1 MNLLKRIQEPLLL
14 LGVFTLPVYQ
24 TVNHWFFGVFIAF
37 SFLTLNKKKLL
48 NFDKQIL
55 KHILIC
61 SGVFFFL
68 RLFTILYTSNIE
80 ISIKELTR
88 ALPFILYP
96 LAIFTIGFNK
106 SFEFKNF
113 EKKLFYTLTLG
124 CILTAIICW
133 GNIIIGLEENSLPQ
147 DKFFG
152 WKKSGAYLTEILDLH
167 PPYLGM
173 LFVGAIIFLFKE
185 IFYNERITKL
195 NKIFNFSSAIFLF
208 LFLFNMTARNAL
220 FFLLLTAVLFFI
232 YNKKW
237 KLLVSLILI
246 CFLGVLVIV
255 NHPSQYYRLK
265 MYHMLGL
272 SDNEDVK
279 DLRFQRLKASF
290 SVFEK
295 SPIIGV
301 GLGRDIEMKI
311 EEYKL
316 IGDEIAVKKR
326 LNSHNQFFEYLS
338 AYGLLGGI
346 IFITAIL
353 YSFYFL
359 FKAKQYFYLLLFLNI
374 VVSTLTESTFERALG
389 IQYYSLIIA
398 LTLLLYYNKKT
409 N

>member
-1 MNLLKRIQEPLLL
+1 
-14 LGVFTLPVYQ
+14 
-24 TVNHWFFGVFIAF
+24 
-37 SFLTLNKKKLL
+37 
-48 NFDKQIL
+48 
-55 KHILIC
+55 
-61 SGVFFFL
+61 
-68 RLFTILYTSNIE
+68 
-80 ISIKELTR
+80 
-88 ALPFILYP
+88 
-96 LAIFTIGFNK
+96 
-106 SFEFKNF
+106 
-113 EKKLFYTLTLG
+113 
-124 CILTAIICW
+124 
-133 GNIIIGLEENSLPQ
+133 
-147 DKFFG
+147 
-152 WKKSGAYLTEILDLH
+152 
-167 PPYLGM
+167 
-173 LFVGAIIFLFKE
+173 
-185 IFYNERITKL
+185 
-195 NKIFNFSSAIFLF
+195 
-208 LFLFNMTARNAL
+208 MTARNAL